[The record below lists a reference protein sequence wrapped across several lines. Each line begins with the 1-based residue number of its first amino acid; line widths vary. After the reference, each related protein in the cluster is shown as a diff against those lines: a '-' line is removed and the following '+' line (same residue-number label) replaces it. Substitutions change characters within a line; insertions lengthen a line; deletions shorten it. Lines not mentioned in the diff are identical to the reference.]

1 MLSEITEFKTETVTL
16 CYTFVCVRDCKTKKE
31 TKNEGECVCAC
42 IKQTRERSLRQPEHL
57 LSHL

>member
-16 CYTFVCVRDCKTKKE
+16 CYIIVCVRDCKTKKE
-31 TKNEGECVCAC
+31 TENEGECVCAC